1 MKAIAVKQGESKPRV
16 IDVERP
22 TQQSGEALVRT
33 LRVGID
39 GTDHGVIEESHGDF
53 PEGEDYQIL
62 GHETVGVVEDAG
74 DTDLEEGQLVVPTVR
89 RPPAEGTNEY
99 FERGEPDMAPAGN
112 YVERGI
118 VGAHG
123 NMCEY
128 FTSEPQFLVP
138 VPDSLAETG
147 FLVEPISN
155 SEKALDMMYA
165 SRSTF
170 EWAPEAAIVLGN
182 GPLGLLTLA
191 MLDDHV
197 DRQYCL
203 GRRDRPDP
211 TLDIIDTLGATYVD
225 SRETPVDEIPDAH
238 EPMDMV
244 LEATGYAKHAFETID
259 ALGANGIGALLGI
272 PDDWDFEVEG
282 GRLHREF
289 VLENKA
295 LLGSVNSHVPHFE
308 AAIETLQSYPDWLV
322 EDIITHVYEPED
334 VDDAFTTGDDRIKV
348 VIEFDSL

>member
-1 MKAIAVKQGESKPRV
+1 
-16 IDVERP
+16 
-22 TQQSGEALVRT
+22 
-33 LRVGID
+33 
-39 GTDHGVIEESHGDF
+39 
-53 PEGEDYQIL
+53 
-62 GHETVGVVEDAG
+62 
-74 DTDLEEGQLVVPTVR
+74 
-89 RPPAEGTNEY
+89 
-99 FERGEPDMAPAGN
+99 
-112 YVERGI
+112 
-118 VGAHG
+118 
-123 NMCEY
+123 
-128 FTSEPQFLVP
+128 
-138 VPDSLAETG
+138 
-147 FLVEPISN
+147 
-155 SEKALDMMYA
+155 
-165 SRSTF
+165 
-170 EWAPEAAIVLGN
+170 
-182 GPLGLLTLA
+182 

-203 GRRDRPDP
+203 GRRGRPDP

-225 SRETPVDEIPDAH
+225 SRETPVDEIPEAH